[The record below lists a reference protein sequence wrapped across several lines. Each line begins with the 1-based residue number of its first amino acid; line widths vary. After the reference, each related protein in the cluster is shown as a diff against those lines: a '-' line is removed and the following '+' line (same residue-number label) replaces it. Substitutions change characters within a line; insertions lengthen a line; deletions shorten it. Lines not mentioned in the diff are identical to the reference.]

1 MENMRFQLSDYTRQK
16 IINFISKFLN
26 WCNDFIEKISN
37 YFRNI
42 YSSIDWNKYKRYLK
56 YQKRVKNR
64 AVLFVKRKSKYGR

>member
-1 MENMRFQLSDYTRQK
+1 MENMRFQLSDYARQN

-64 AVLFVKRKSKYGR
+64 YVLFAKRKCKYGR

>member
-1 MENMRFQLSDYTRQK
+1 MENMRFQLSDYARQN

-26 WCNDFIEKISN
+26 WFNDFIEKISN

>member
-26 WCNDFIEKISN
+26 WFNDFIEKISN

-64 AVLFVKRKSKYGR
+64 AVLFEKRKSKYGK

>member
-26 WCNDFIEKISN
+26 WCNDFIEKVSN

>member
-26 WCNDFIEKISN
+26 LCNDFIEKISN

>member
-26 WCNDFIEKISN
+26 WFNDFIEKISN